1 MDKRIVR
8 TRRAILVSVLE
19 QTKDKDLDEVRVVK
33 VCNDAGINKSTF
45 YLHYKSIEDC
55 VKAIVENLEA
65 SVAEFAATVN
75 IQQAHVN
82 PSIVVN
88 DIINVIIA
96 NADIIEKYKGS
107 RLVIP
112 VTEKLQ
118 KSAITTIC
126 TNNNIQ
132 PGTVDYARVSLIVY
146 AVTGLVLN
154 ADLKNDKDILFTAL
168 SDMIRKN

>member
-19 QTKDKDLDEVRVVK
+19 QTKDKNVDEVRVVK
-33 VCNDAGINKSTF
+33 VCSDAGINKSTF

-55 VKAIVENLEA
+55 VKAIVEGLEEA
-65 SVAEFAATVN
+65 VSSYAATVN

-88 DIINVIIA
+88 DIINEIIA
-96 NADIIEKYKGS
+96 NADIIEKYKNS
-107 RLVIP
+107 RLAIP

-118 KSAITTIC
+118 KSAIETIC

-132 PGTVDYARVSLIVY
+132 PNTVDYARVSLIVY

-154 ADLKNDKDILFTAL
+154 ADIKNDKDILFTAL